1 MFSFKGF
8 VVLALTFSSTYVE
21 LIFVYGTMWCEVGV
35 QCHSFACGNPVLL
48 GPSVEEN
55 ISSPLCNLGTFV
67 EDQLTMYMWV

>member
-35 QCHSFACGNPVLL
+35 QCHSFACGNPVVP
-48 GPSVEEN
+48 GPFVEETLLF
-55 ISSPLCNLGTFV
+55 PLN
-67 EDQLTMYMWV
+67 